1 MKKILTTKHSIY
13 IIMNILK
20 PSRFR
25 TLSGFL
31 ALMTATFL
39 FSACGSEEPSALD
52 ETAVNVQVATARSA
66 QGSNIQSFPGNVES
80 NNQASLSTIVMGT
93 VTEVPVSVGQN
104 VKKGDV
110 LARIKDDQIRAK
122 KMQLEANM
130 VQAKANLENTEKNL
144 NRIKNLYAEESAT
157 SKELDDIST
166 MYDIAKAN
174 VEALEASMNEVN
186 EMLEYTV
193 VRAPFDGIVSR
204 KFVSAGDMAAP
215 GHPLV
220 AVADPGM
227 LKITANVSAKWINEI
242 SEGDSV
248 TVSVSAA
255 GIDAASAVLTAVS
268 NAGDP
273 MSRQYAIEAQIT
285 DSEIASQLK
294 TGMFAEIGIRIEG
307 EGSLYIPTSALVQRG
322 QLTGVYTVSDNNR
335 TVLRWV
341 RTGKTAG
348 ESIEILT
355 GLAPG
360 EQYISSMN
368 QSMRQGQ
375 LVTIQ

>member
-1 MKKILTTKHSIY
+1 
-13 IIMNILK
+13 MNILK

-31 ALMTATFL
+31 AVLTATLL
-39 FSACGSEEPSALD
+39 FSACGSDEPAAPN
-52 ETAVNVQVATARSA
+52 ETAVNVQIATAETA
-66 QGSNIQSFPGNVES
+66 QSGDTQKFPGNVES

-93 VTEVPVSVGQN
+93 VTEVPVSVGQR
-104 VKKGDV
+104 VKEGDI
-110 LARIKDDQIRAK
+110 LARIKDDQIRAN

-220 AVADPGM
+220 AVADPGT
-227 LKITANVSAKWINEI
+227 LKITANVPGRLISEI

-255 GIDAASAVLTAVS
+255 NITGADAVLTAVS

-285 DSEIASQLK
+285 DPQVAAQLK
-294 TGMFAEIGIRIEG
+294 TGMFAEVGIRFNGIE
-307 EGSLYIPTSALVQRG
+307 SLYIPTSALVQRG

-341 RTGKTAG
+341 RTGNRAG
-348 ESIEILT
+348 ETVEILT
-355 GLAPG
+355 GLTPG
-360 EQYISSMN
+360 EQYVSSME
-368 QSMRQGQ
+368 QPVRQGQ
-375 LVTIQ
+375 LVNIQ

>member
-1 MKKILTTKHSIY
+1 
-13 IIMNILK
+13 MNILNL
-20 PSRFR
+20 SRFR
-25 TLSGFL
+25 TFSGF
-31 ALMTATFL
+31 TAII
-39 FSACGSEEPSALD
+39 FSALLLSSCSSEEPAALN
-52 ETAVNVQVATARSA
+52 ETAVNVQVATAEA
-66 QGSNIQSFPGNVES
+66 QTGGSTQVFPGNVES

-104 VKKGDV
+104 VRKGDV

-130 VQAKANLENTEKNL
+130 VQAKANLDNTEKNL
-144 NRIKNLYAEESAT
+144 NRIQNLYEEESAT

-174 VEALEASMNEVN
+174 VEALEASMREVN
-186 EMLEYTV
+186 EMLAYTV
-193 VRAPFDGIVSR
+193 IRAPFDGIVSR

-215 GHPLV
+215 GQPLV
-220 AVADPGM
+220 AVSDPGT
-227 LKITANVSAKWINEI
+227 LKITANVPANWISEI

-255 GIDAASAVLTAVS
+255 GIDVADAVLTAVS

-285 DSEIASQLK
+285 DPEAASQLK
-294 TGMFAEIGIRIEG
+294 TGMFAEIGIRVEG
-307 EGSLYIPTSALVQRG
+307 ADALYIPTSALVQRG
-322 QLTGVYTVSDNNR
+322 QLTGVYTISDNNR

-341 RTGKTAG
+341 RTGRTAG
-348 ESIEILT
+348 ESVEVLT
-355 GLAPG
+355 GLTPG
-360 EQYISSMN
+360 EQYIASMN
-368 QSMRQGQ
+368 QPLRQGQ
-375 LVTIQ
+375 LVNIQ

>member
-1 MKKILTTKHSIY
+1 
-13 IIMNILK
+13 MNILK
-20 PSRFR
+20 TSRFR
-25 TLSGFL
+25 ALSGFL
-31 ALMTATFL
+31 TLISVTLL
-39 FSACGSEEPSALD
+39 FSACGSEEPGELN
-52 ETAVNVQVATARSA
+52 ETAVNVEVATAEAAESGDT
-66 QGSNIQSFPGNVES
+66 QKFPGNVES

-93 VTEVPVSVGQN
+93 VTELPVSVGER
-104 VKKGDV
+104 VSEGDI

-130 VQAKANLENTEKNL
+130 EQAKANLENTEKNY

-166 MYDIAKAN
+166 MYEIAQAN
-174 VEALEASMNEVN
+174 VEALEASMREVN

-193 VRAPFDGIVSR
+193 IRAPFDGIVSR

-220 AVADPGM
+220 AVADPTT
-227 LKITANVSAKWINEI
+227 LKITANVPARWIGKI

-248 TVSVSAA
+248 NVSVSAA
-255 GIDAASAVLTAVS
+255 GINAAQAVLTAVS

-285 DSEIASQLK
+285 DPEVASQLK
-294 TGMFAEIGIRIEG
+294 TGMFAEIGIQLDGIE
-307 EGSLYIPTSALVQRG
+307 SLYIPTSALVQRG
-322 QLTGVYTVSDNNR
+322 QLTGVYTVSENNR

-341 RTGKTAG
+341 RTGIRAG
-348 ESIEILT
+348 ESVEILT
-355 GLAPG
+355 GLTPG
-360 EQYISSMN
+360 EQYVSSME
-368 QSMRQGQ
+368 QPVRQGQ
-375 LVTIQ
+375 LVNIQ

>member
-1 MKKILTTKHSIY
+1 
-13 IIMNILK
+13 MNILTS
-20 PSRFR
+20 SRFS
-25 TLSGFL
+25 TLSGSL
-31 ALMTATFL
+31 ALILATLF
-39 FSACGSEEPSALD
+39 FSACGTDQPAAPD
-52 ETAVNVQVATARSA
+52 ETAVNVQVATAEAA
-66 QGSNIQSFPGNVES
+66 QRGNALNFPGNVES

-93 VTEVPVSVGQN
+93 ITEVPISVGQR
-104 VKKGDV
+104 VQKGDILV
-110 LARIKDDQIRAK
+110 RVKDDQIRAK
-122 KMQLEANM
+122 KMQLEANR

-144 NRIKNLYAEESAT
+144 NRIKNLYADESAT

-174 VEALEASMNEVN
+174 VEALEASMREVN

-193 VRAPFDGIVSR
+193 IRAPFDGIVSR

-220 AVADPGM
+220 AVAGPGT
-227 LKITANVSAKWINEI
+227 LKITANVPEMLIGKI

-248 TVSVSAA
+248 TFSVSAA
-255 GIDAASAVLTAVS
+255 NIDAADAVLTAVS

-285 DSEIASQLK
+285 DPDMAERLK
-294 TGMFAEIGIRIEG
+294 TGMFAEISIRIDRNS
-307 EGSLYIPTSALVQRG
+307 SLYIPKSALIHRG
-322 QLTGVYTVSDNNR
+322 QLTGVYTISDDNR

-341 RTGKTAG
+341 RTGNSAEET
-348 ESIEILT
+348 IEILT
-355 GLAPG
+355 GLTTG
-360 EQYISSMN
+360 EQYIASMK
-368 QSMRQGQ
+368 QPLRQGQ

>member
-1 MKKILTTKHSIY
+1 
-13 IIMNILK
+13 MNILN
-20 PSRFR
+20 PSRFK
-25 TLSGFL
+25 TFTGF
-31 ALMTATFL
+31 TAML
-39 FSACGSEEPSALD
+39 FSVLLFSSCSSEEPAALN
-52 ETAVNVQVATARSA
+52 ETAVNVQVATAQA
-66 QGSNIQSFPGNVES
+66 QTSGSTQGFPGNVES
-80 NNQASLSTIVMGT
+80 NNQANLSTIVMGT
-93 VTEVPVSVGQN
+93 VTEVPVSIGQN
-104 VKKGDV
+104 VKKGEV

-144 NRIKNLYAEESAT
+144 NRIQNLYEEESAT

-166 MYDIAKAN
+166 MYDIARAN
-174 VEALEASMNEVN
+174 VEALEASMREVN

-220 AVADPGM
+220 AVSDPGT
-227 LKITANVSAKWINEI
+227 LKITANVPARWIGEI

-255 GIDAASAVLTAVS
+255 GIDAAGAVLTAVS

-285 DSEIASQLK
+285 DPEAASQLK
-294 TGMFAEIGIRIEG
+294 TGMFAEIGIRVEG
-307 EGSLYIPTSALVQRG
+307 ADALYIPTSALVQRG
-322 QLTGVYTVSDNNR
+322 QLTGVYTLSDKNR

-341 RTGKTAG
+341 RAGKTAG
-348 ESIEILT
+348 ETVEILT
-355 GLAPG
+355 GLTPG
-360 EQYISSMN
+360 EQYIASMN
-368 QSMRQGQ
+368 QPLRQGQ
-375 LVTIQ
+375 LVNIQ

>member
-1 MKKILTTKHSIY
+1 
-13 IIMNILK
+13 MNILK
-20 PSRFR
+20 SYRLRF
-25 TLSGFL
+25 LSGL
-31 ALMTATFL
+31 TTLL
-39 FSACGSEEPSALD
+39 FSVLLLSSCSSEEPATLNQKPVD
-52 ETAVNVQVATARSA
+52 VQVATAETQMGINTQA
-66 QGSNIQSFPGNVES
+66 FPGNVES

-93 VTEVPVSVGQN
+93 VTEVPVSIGQL
-104 VKKGDV
+104 VQEGDV
-110 LARIKDDQIRAK
+110 LVQIKDDQIRAK

-174 VEALEASMNEVN
+174 VEALEASMREVN

-193 VRAPFDGIVSR
+193 VRAPFNGIVSR

-220 AVADPGM
+220 VVADPGT
-227 LKITANVSAKWINEI
+227 LKVTANVPEKWITEI

-255 GIDAASAVLTAVS
+255 NISSAGAVLTAVS
-268 NAGDP
+268 DAGDP

-285 DSEIASQLK
+285 DPDAASELK
-294 TGMFAEIGIRIEG
+294 TGMFAEIKIQTEG

-322 QLTGVYTVSDNNR
+322 QLTGVYTISDNSR

-348 ESIEILT
+348 KSIEILT
-355 GLAPG
+355 GLSAG
-360 EQYISSMN
+360 EQYITSIH
-368 QSMRQGQ
+368 QPLKQGQ
-375 LVTIQ
+375 LVNIQ

>member
-1 MKKILTTKHSIY
+1 
-13 IIMNILK
+13 MNISR
-20 PSRFR
+20 PSRFS

-31 ALMTATFL
+31 ALLLATLL
-39 FSACGSEEPSALD
+39 FSACGSDEPAAPD
-52 ETAVNVQVATARSA
+52 ETAVSVQVATAEAA
-66 QGSNIQSFPGNVES
+66 QSGNMQNFPGNVES

-93 VTEVPVSVGQN
+93 VTEVPVSVGQR
-104 VKKGDV
+104 VREGDV
-110 LARIKDDQIRAK
+110 LARVKDDQIRAK

-144 NRIKNLYAEESAT
+144 NRIRNLYADESAT

-174 VEALEASMNEVN
+174 VEALEASMREVN

-193 VRAPFDGIVSR
+193 IRAPFHGIVSR

-220 AVADPGM
+220 AVADPGT
-227 LKITANVSAKWINEI
+227 LKITANVPARWIGEI

-248 TVSVSAA
+248 TVSISAA
-255 GIDAASAVLTAVS
+255 SIDAADAILTAVS

-285 DSEIASQLK
+285 DPNMAERLK
-294 TGMFAEIGIRIEG
+294 TGMFAEISIRMDG
-307 EGSLYIPTSALVQRG
+307 EASLYIPKSALVQRG
-322 QLTGVYTVSDNNR
+322 QLSGVYTVSDNNR

-341 RTGKTAG
+341 RTGKSAEET
-348 ESIEILT
+348 IEILT
-355 GLAPG
+355 GLTPG
-360 EQYISSMN
+360 EQYIASME
-368 QSMRQGQ
+368 QPLRQGQ

>member
-1 MKKILTTKHSIY
+1 M
-13 IIMNILK
+13 
-20 PSRFR
+20 
-25 TLSGFL
+25 
-31 ALMTATFL
+31 AATFL

-52 ETAVNVQVATARSA
+52 ETAVDVQVATARSA

-255 GIDAASAVLTAVS
+255 NINAANAVLTAVS

-285 DSEIASQLK
+285 DPDAASQLK
-294 TGMFAEIGIRIEG
+294 TGMFAEIAIRIEG